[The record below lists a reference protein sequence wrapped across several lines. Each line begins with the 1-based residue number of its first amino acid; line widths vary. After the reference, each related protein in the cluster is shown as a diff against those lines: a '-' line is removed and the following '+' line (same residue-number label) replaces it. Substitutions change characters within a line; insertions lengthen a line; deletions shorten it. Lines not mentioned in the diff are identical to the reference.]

1 MPPFTVFCLVR
12 MTICVCIY
20 NVNCIFNAVYNE
32 ISLQHIKRQSSDLPK
47 KNRPDL
53 SCNKWWK
60 EKEEKKEKRKR
71 TERKEKGKKGKIK
84 TVGSDWQEF
93 SDHAQTSLEE
103 VCYRPERFRDF
114 RTSHRISSLQPVQ
127 VPFLQKALFYK
138 LFYAFTCNFTADQ
151 Y

>member
-1 MPPFTVFCLVR
+1 MQQ
-12 MTICVCIY
+12 MM
-20 NVNCIFNAVYNE
+20 E
-32 ISLQHIKRQSSDLPK
+32 
-47 KNRPDL
+47 
-53 SCNKWWK
+53 
-60 EKEEKKEKRKR
+60 RKR
-71 TERKEKGKKGKIK
+71 RKERNTEKNGKKGKRKKGKIK

-138 LFYAFTCNFTADQ
+138 LFYAVWIF
-151 Y
+151 YM